1 MTKKLKA
8 PKPVVIDFETLGIE
22 SRPKYPPIPVGVSIK
37 YPGKKAKYWAF
48 GHPSGNNCSF
58 GEAKTELAKAWA
70 HKDGVL
76 CQNAKFDVD
85 VAECHFDFKPL
96 PWDKVHDTLFLLFLD
111 DPHQIE
117 LGLKP
122 SAERLLGLPPE
133 EQDAVGEWLIA
144 NQPVPGVRISRS
156 KQSDHYFGRYIFLAP
171 GDLVGKYANGDV
183 ERTEAIFNLLW
194 QKTAD
199 REMLVAYN
207 RERKLAPILLR
218 MERRGVPV
226 DHRRLRADVDNYNE
240 WRAKIDAWIIKTI
253 KAPADIN
260 LDSGQQLIDAM
271 VGAKKVDV
279 DLVPRTPTGKFQ
291 TNKEALLLGVTDK
304 VLLAVLKYRT
314 QLKTCLGTFMEPW
327 LATADASGGLI
338 YTTWN
343 QTKSTESGGAVGT
356 RTGRLSSTPNFQN
369 IPKEFNPIFAHDETD
384 PVKAKKLP
392 KCPFKDLPPLPLV
405 RSYVV
410 PFKGHVFVDR
420 DYCFSPDTEV
430 LTENGFV
437 RFDKLKQNVRLAQW
451 DRGVITYAV
460 PLEYQQTHFEGEL
473 INIVGDRSTDILVTP
488 NHQCLLKKN
497 NQLIRVRADE
507 YPLGRYQ
514 QLHAGLKDGIF
525 KLPEG
530 AVSLLAAIQ
539 ADATAKNS
547 TLAWKL
553 KKTRKLDQLRVCLGK
568 LGLDFKE
575 TSPPSAS
582 DYKIIY
588 VKLADLPSW
597 VVELLGTTY
606 KLFSRALL
614 DLNPP
619 QRLEFL
625 RELAWWDGRRSGPNN
640 WSYFTTCIE
649 NAHLVHEMAALTGL
663 RAGMSVVDLPS
674 GKLFST
680 VTMRTNYAT
689 WTRSFKK
696 TTTPYSGQVHC
707 VTMPAGTVVV
717 RRNGRISIT
726 CQSQQEPRILAHFD
740 GGQLMDTYLANP
752 WVDFHDYAKA
762 ELEKM
767 GKFYDR
773 KPVKNTNLGLIY
785 GMGVGKLAVKN
796 DMSVEE
802 ASELKKAILVLYP
815 GLKAMYQDMKVRA
828 KSKQPIRTWGGR
840 EYYCEEPKL
849 VDGRVREFDYKLVNV
864 LIQGSAADCTKQA
877 IINSYEEFKRL
888 GHEDDWLIL
897 LNVHDQITAS
907 VPKKD
912 LGEAMEV
919 LREQMESIAF
929 DVPML
934 SEGAVSSTNW
944 AELKDYDKR
953 GVRV

>member
-1 MTKKLKA
+1 MTRKLKV
-8 PKPVVIDFETLGIE
+8 PKPVTIDFETHGIE
-22 SRPKYPPIPVGVSIK
+22 GRPKYPPIPVGVSIK
-37 YPGKKAKYWAF
+37 YPGKKAKYWAW
-48 GHPSGNNCSF
+48 GHPTGNNCSF
-58 GEAKTELAKAWA
+58 GEAKSELAKAWA

-85 VAECHFDFKPL
+85 VAECHFNFKPL

-156 KQSDHYFGRYIFLAP
+156 KQSDHYFGRYIALAP

-183 ERTEAIFNLLW
+183 DRTEAIFQLLW
-194 QKTAD
+194 QKTVD
-199 REMLVAYN
+199 REMLVAYD

-226 DHRRLRADVDNYNE
+226 DHKRLRADVDNYNE
-240 WRAKIDAWIIKTI
+240 WRTKLDAWIIKTI

-260 LDSGQQLIDAM
+260 LDSGAQLVDAM
-271 VGAKKVDV
+271 VAAKKANP
-279 DLVPRTPTGKFQ
+279 DLMPRTPTGKFQ

-384 PVKAKKLP
+384 PTKAKKLP

-420 DYCFSPDTEV
+420 DY
-430 LTENGFV
+430 
-437 RFDKLKQNVRLAQW
+437 
-451 DRGVITYAV
+451 
-460 PLEYQQTHFEGEL
+460 
-473 INIVGDRSTDILVTP
+473 
-488 NHQCLLKKN
+488 
-497 NQLIRVRADE
+497 
-507 YPLGRYQ
+507 
-514 QLHAGLKDGIF
+514 
-525 KLPEG
+525 
-530 AVSLLAAIQ
+530 
-539 ADATAKNS
+539 
-547 TLAWKL
+547 
-553 KKTRKLDQLRVCLGK
+553 
-568 LGLDFKE
+568 
-575 TSPPSAS
+575 
-582 DYKIIY
+582 
-588 VKLADLPSW
+588 
-597 VVELLGTTY
+597 
-606 KLFSRALL
+606 
-614 DLNPP
+614 
-619 QRLEFL
+619 
-625 RELAWWDGRRSGPNN
+625 
-640 WSYFTTCIE
+640 
-649 NAHLVHEMAALTGL
+649 
-663 RAGMSVVDLPS
+663 
-674 GKLFST
+674 
-680 VTMRTNYAT
+680 
-689 WTRSFKK
+689 
-696 TTTPYSGQVHC
+696 
-707 VTMPAGTVVV
+707 
-717 RRNGRISIT
+717 
-726 CQSQQEPRILAHFD
+726 SQQEPRILAHFD

-767 GKFYDR
+767 GKFYER

-785 GMGVGKLAVKN
+785 GMGVGKLAQKN

-802 ASELKKAILVLYP
+802 ASELKKAILILYP

-849 VDGRVREFDYKLVNV
+849 VDGRIREFDYKLVNV
-864 LIQGSAADCTKQA
+864 LIQGSAADCTKEA
-877 IINSYEEFKRL
+877 IIRFDDAVTAAGRQ
-888 GHEDDWLIL
+888 DDWFLL
-897 LNVHDQITAS
+897 LNVHDQLTAS
-907 VPKKD
+907 VPIKD
-912 LGEAMEV
+912 KREAMEV
-919 LREQMESIAF
+919 LRVQMESVEF
-929 DVPML
+929 DVPIL
-934 SEGAVSSTNW
+934 SEGSTSATNW
-944 AELKDYDKR
+944 AELKDYDKK
-953 GVRV
+953 GKVL